1 MSHRALMLGGIAPGE
16 TRISGLLEGQDVLN
30 TAMAMRALGSH
41 ITQGDDGIWRCTGPG
56 IGGLSE
62 PQGILDLGN
71 SGTSARLLIGL
82 VAGYPF
88 TTVFTGDASLVKRP
102 MRRVMTPLE
111 KMGAQFLAKED
122 NKLPLAVRGTE
133 DLLAIDYETPVASAQ
148 IKSAILLAGLM
159 ATGHTSV
166 IETAPSRDHTE
177 NMLRAFGVNVDTEEI
192 GDGKFR
198 ASVHG
203 QPDMHDC
210 TLDIPA
216 DPSSAAFPA
225 AAAVL
230 HPGSAITLLNVGTNT
245 RRTGFFKCLEE
256 MGVDIQY
263 RNEREQGGE
272 PVADIHLMAEEPPRG
287 IDVPPERV
295 PSMIDEFPI
304 LSVIAACADGT
315 TSMTGLAELRVK
327 ESDRLAL
334 MATGLKAC
342 GVKLEMGEDSL
353 IIHGNS
359 HPPKGGVQIETALDH
374 RIAMS
379 FLVLG
384 SVSEEAIAIDDISP
398 VGTSFPGFVDLM
410 NELGTDMRA
419 REDKKAA

>member
-62 PQGILDLGN
+62 PQDILDLGN

-111 KMGAQFLAKED
+111 KMGARFLAKED

-133 DLLAIDYETPVASAQ
+133 DLLSIDYETPVASAQ

-177 NMLRAFGVNVDTEEI
+177 NMLRAFGVNVDTEEM
-192 GDGKFR
+192 GHGKFR

-203 QPDMHDC
+203 QPDMLDC

-230 HPGSAITLLNVGTNT
+230 HPGSAITLLNVGTNA

-272 PVADIHLMAEEPPRG
+272 PVADIHIMAEEPPKG

-295 PSMIDEFPI
+295 PSMIDEFPVLAI
-304 LSVIAACADGT
+304 IAACADGT
-315 TSMTGLAELRVK
+315 TTMTGLAELRVK

-334 MATGLKAC
+334 MAIGLEAC

-353 IIHGNS
+353 TIHGNG
-359 HPPKGGVQIETALDH
+359 HPPKGGAQIETALDH

-398 VGTSFPGFVDLM
+398 VGTSFPGFADLM